1 MNPVKH
7 RQMRE
12 EFTFLDQILEEQ
24 SLKHVNSLQNIEVA
38 RGDQNL
44 LEVTPF
50 AVAHDM
56 GEYGDYN
63 KSRIF
68 YTVNADGIAV
78 QLGSA
83 WCRSQVPH
91 GTKGAHSAEPI
102 GAQILPMTQ
111 DIEFLVEVNQEN
123 DGCTCE
129 KYIIIYRMKGFDWR
143 KACRHMQVSKV

>member
-7 RQMRE
+7 RQMRQ

-68 YTVNADGIAV
+68 YTVTADGNV
-78 QLGSA
+78 EQLGSA

-91 GTKGAHSAEPI
+91 GTKGEHSADKI
-102 GAQILPMTQ
+102 GVQLFPTTK
-111 DIEFLVEVNQEN
+111 DIDFLVEVNEEN
-123 DGCTCE
+123 SPEVCE

-143 KACRHMQVSKV
+143 KHCRHLQVAKS